1 MEVPPPLDLPRA
13 PDFETFFR
21 RELPGLVALARA
33 LAGPAYAEELAQESM
48 LAAYQRWDQVGRYE
62 FPSAWVRQV
71 CANKAASVFRRRATE
86 ARALLRLTAR
96 AEPVHDDGDVDP
108 DIWAEVRRLPRRQAQ
123 AIALY
128 YVYGR
133 SVTEVARILGCS
145 EGSVKTHLHRGRAT
159 LAARLGT
166 DGGDDT

>member
-1 MEVPPPLDLPRA
+1 
-13 PDFETFFR
+13 
-21 RELPGLVALARA
+21 
-33 LAGPAYAEELAQESM
+33 
-48 LAAYQRWDQVGRYE
+48 
-62 FPSAWVRQV
+62 V

-96 AEPVHDDGDVDP
+96 LEPTTDGHDP
-108 DIWAEVRRLPRRQAQ
+108 DADLWTEVRRLPRRQAQ

-133 SVTEVARILGCS
+133 SVAEVARILECS
-145 EGSVKTHLHRGRAT
+145 EGSVKTHLHRGRTT

-166 DGGDDT
+166 DVGDDA